1 MSSKMTKDFE
11 TKSKL
16 RGLADGGIAR
26 TRGLLGG
33 RGRQIDDIVDG
44 ATGSRANNPAPPA
57 PSAPAPAQDPN
68 KNPDGT
74 NKSLIRKLLGFADGG
89 GSQSDYPDGGRVQGP
104 GGPTDDEVGPVMLS
118 DEEYVLPADTVRAI
132 GRDKLDE
139 LRLQTHEFADRG
151 KESRLRK
158 VVGLKDGGGA
168 WTVDSD
174 GNVDANRPRQQPG
187 GASSARAPALLPAPT
202 TGTPPRVEVYGG
214 PADVVKPPGAAS
226 KLRSTLNSGGVGK
239 LGVLG
244 MAANAVAG
252 GMEEDSTKQYAK
264 RFGISEP
271 VGDGSAGDIAKFAG
285 IRALGAASDM
295 GSALTFGLS
304 DSLYRDKG
312 GADYNQLSSAAGG
325 AGGAYLANKYG
336 GTAGKVLDAAA
347 SKLTKGAYKQHLA
360 EKLLGGTAGTV
371 AGGVAGYAAGE
382 AVADGYAPQKTG
394 QTPAPEST
402 TPSAE
407 PPKNETSSAL
417 RSDQGA
423 AIEVRPNTYAS
434 RRLSEMGVPL
444 DVQNSAPVI
453 DSATGGD
460 NARFMQ
466 EGGTDKYQNLGTF
479 GGNGNIYGKADD
491 PARPGR
497 INNFVG
503 VGTGAS
509 PSNAYSGSGWDSSIK
524 ASPLRSQE
532 SSSNAPTHEG
542 NAIEINAR
550 YDKLAKDLAGM
561 YGPKGKGNLARQLAA
576 LEVNRSAALDADAR
590 NMSALRGQDIV
601 AATSRDVA
609 NTQANASMYGKDVE
623 LSNARASA
631 AESARVKQAEADA
644 KALEK
649 YNSAIE
655 NRGKATADAIKGV
668 AETRSAGDKAVEVKN
683 TKVLNSMPGADR
695 EGISKMTA
703 DEQNAVVNA
712 GLTMNEGID
721 ASRLEGRQLDAAL
734 ARGAAGGLLG
744 SMVSFG
750 NGKVGAAQKVDKLL
764 GHVPKVGKAL
774 SRLRLAENTTKLG
787 PYLGAAIGVG
797 TTPNLQS
804 SGQFDSLKV
813 DPETGT
819 LLEPANSFEQIFE
832 TGPKSVLA
840 PGIFGTLYKTENG
853 SYVRD
858 PNLETIA
865 AADQYRSSLRQGR

>member
-33 RGRQIDDIVDG
+33 RGRQIDDIVDD

-57 PSAPAPAQDPN
+57 PSAPAQDPN

-89 GSQSDYPDGGRVQGP
+89 GNQSDHPDGGRVQGP

-139 LRLQTHEFADRG
+139 LRLQTHEFKDQG

-158 VVGLKDGGGA
+158 AVGLKDGGV

-174 GNVDANRPRQQPG
+174 GGVDTNRPRQQPG
-187 GASSARAPALLPAPT
+187 GALSARAPALLPAPT
-202 TGTPPRVEVYGG
+202 TATPPRTEVYGG

-226 KLRSTLNSGGVGK
+226 KLRSALNSGGVGK

-252 GMEEDSTKQYAK
+252 GMEGDSTKRYAE

-295 GSALTFGLS
+295 GSALTGGLS

-312 GADYNQLSSAAGG
+312 GVDFNQLGSTAGG

-336 GTAGKVLDAAA
+336 GTVGKVLDTAT

-360 EKLLGGTAGTV
+360 EKLLGGTAGSV

-382 AVADGYAPQKTG
+382 AVADEYAPQKTS
-394 QTPAPEST
+394 QTPVPEST

-407 PPKNETSSAL
+407 PPKNEAASAL

-497 INNFVG
+497 INNFAG

-542 NAIEINAR
+542 SAIEINAR

-576 LEVNRSAALDADAR
+576 LESNRFAALDADAR
-590 NMSALRGQDIV
+590 NMSTLRGQDIV
-601 AATSRDVA
+601 AATGRDVA
-609 NTQANASMYGKDVE
+609 NTQANASMYGKDAE
-623 LSNARASA
+623 LANARASA
-631 AESARVKQAEADA
+631 AESARAKQAEADA

-695 EGISKMTA
+695 GGVSEMTA
-703 DEQNAVVNA
+703 DEQNAALNA

-721 ASRLEGRQLDAAL
+721 KSRLEGRQWDAAL

-764 GHVPKVGKAL
+764 ERVPKVGKAL
-774 SRLRLAENTTKLG
+774 SRLRLAENTTKMG

-804 SGQFDSLKV
+804 SGQFDSLKA

-840 PGIFGTLYKTENG
+840 PGIFGTLYKTDNG

-865 AADQYRSSLRQGR
+865 AAEQYRSSLRQGR